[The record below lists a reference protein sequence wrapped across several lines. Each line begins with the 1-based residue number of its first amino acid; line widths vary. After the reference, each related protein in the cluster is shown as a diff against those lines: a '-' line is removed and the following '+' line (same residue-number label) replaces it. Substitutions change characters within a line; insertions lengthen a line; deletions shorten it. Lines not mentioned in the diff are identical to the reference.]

1 VKIGIVS
8 HGYPPELVGGTE
20 NSVQA
25 LARGLARLGHD
36 VFVVAGSMDFDGTFR
51 RTLGRDEDPDSG
63 KSFPV
68 HRLHRGDLFFD
79 HWQKSAC
86 PQIGQF
92 FEDILREEQPDV
104 INVQHWIRLTRD
116 LVARAARQGV
126 PSVATLN
133 DLWTTCLIAFR
144 IRPDTQRFCTSTLSP
159 FPCAGCAAVL
169 QPDAIWM
176 GQTRLIDVVED
187 FAADTRRELELASV
201 VTAPCAGHVK
211 AAATFLGLQ
220 ASAIEARVVTPARK
234 LHSLSVQDVE
244 LPKDSFSAKSPLVLC
259 HFGIWSPLK
268 GTDLLL
274 EAIAK
279 TRDPKRFR
287 LDLAGGPSKPEFED
301 TLRNLARAK
310 LPRGSVTFHG
320 RYEHKDLAD
329 HAVAGAHLFVTATRA
344 HESFG
349 LVLDEAIEL
358 GLGCLVPNLGA
369 CGERADQVDWATAF
383 ASGDS
388 SSLAALLD
396 ELGDSPERVAIL
408 RAAAAKAVTEED
420 FTARAQ
426 GQAVMAETMLSHLE
440 QAVKLGIPKS
450 KRKALMALD
459 WEARE
464 VRLETFNRS
473 WDSDA
478 SDGSE
483 AHDEKEAASPSG
495 ASQVT
500 PRDS

>member
-1 VKIGIVS
+1 MKIGIVS

-25 LARGLARLGHD
+25 LARGLSRLGHD

-51 RTLGRDEDPDSG
+51 RSLGHDADPDSG
-63 KSFPV
+63 VSFPV
-68 HRLHRGDLFFD
+68 HRIHRGDLFFD

-86 PQIGQF
+86 PQVGQH

-126 PSVATLN
+126 PAVTTLN

-144 IRPDTQRFCTSTLSP
+144 VRPDSQRFCDSKLRP
-159 FPCAGCAAVL
+159 FPCAGCAASL
-169 QPDAIWM
+169 APDTFWM
-176 GQTRLIDVVED
+176 GQTSLIEVVED
-187 FAADTRRELELASV
+187 FAEDTRRELELSAV

-211 AAATFLGLQ
+211 AAAKFLGLA
-220 ASAIEARVVTPARK
+220 ASAIEARVVAPARK
-234 LHSLSVQDVE
+234 LHELSAQDLE
-244 LPKDSFSAKSPLVLC
+244 LPSDSFSAKSPLVLG
-259 HFGIWSPLK
+259 HFGIWSSLK

-279 TRDPKRFR
+279 TRDPRRFR
-287 LDLAGGPSKPEFED
+287 LELAGGPSKPEYEV
-301 TLRNLARAK
+301 TLRSYARAK
-310 LPRGSVTFHG
+310 LPAGTVAFHG

-358 GLGCLVPNLGA
+358 GLGCLVPDLGA
-369 CGERADQVDWATAF
+369 CGERADQVEWATTF
-383 ASGDS
+383 TSGDA

-396 ELGDSPERVAIL
+396 ELGDNPGRVARL
-408 RAAAAKAVTEED
+408 REAAAEAVDEGD

-426 GQAVMAETMLSHLE
+426 GQEAMAKTMLAHLE
-440 QAVKLGIPKS
+440 QAVQLGIPKS
-450 KRKALMALD
+450 KHKALMAVA

-464 VRLETFNRS
+464 ERLEAANRH
-473 WDSDA
+473 WDANA
-478 SDGSE
+478 SDG
-483 AHDEKEAASPSG
+483 HG
-495 ASQVT
+495 APAKS
-500 PRDS
+500 

>member
-1 VKIGIVS
+1 MKIGIVS

-36 VFVVAGSMDFDGTFR
+36 VFVVAGSMEFDETFH

-68 HRLHRGDLFFD
+68 HRIHRGDLFFD

-86 PQIGQF
+86 PQVGKL
-92 FEDILREEQPDV
+92 FEDILEEEQPDV

-116 LVARAARQGV
+116 LVARAARKGV
-126 PSVATLN
+126 PSVTTLN

-144 IRPDTQRFCTSTLSP
+144 VRPDTQSFCSSTLSP
-159 FPCAGCAAVL
+159 FPCAGCAASL
-169 QPDAIWM
+169 PPDTFWM

-211 AAATFLGLQ
+211 AASTFLGLET
-220 ASAIEARVVTPARK
+220 SAIRAQVVTPARK
-234 LHSLSVQDVE
+234 LHSLSVKNVE
-244 LPKDSFSAKSPLVLC
+244 LPEQSFSAKSPLVLG
-259 HFGIWSPLK
+259 HFGIWSSLK

-287 LDLAGGPSKPEFED
+287 LELAGGAAKPEFEV
-301 TLRNLARAK
+301 TLRDFARAK
-310 LPRGSVTFHG
+310 LPKGTVTFHG
-320 RYEHKDLAD
+320 RYEHRDLAD

-344 HESFG
+344 HESFS

-358 GLGCLVPNLGA
+358 GLGCLVPDLGA
-369 CGERADQVDWATAF
+369 CGERAGQVDWATTF
-383 ASGDS
+383 GTGDS
-388 SSLAALLD
+388 DSLASLLD
-396 ELGDSPERVAIL
+396 QLGDHPDQVRSL
-408 RAAAAKAVTEED
+408 RDAAAKAVTEED

-426 GQAVMAETMLSHLE
+426 GQEFMAKAMLSHLE

-450 KRKALMALD
+450 KRKTLMAQD

-464 VRLETFNRS
+464 ERLEASNRY
-473 WDSDA
+473 WDREA
-478 SDGSE
+478 SDG
-483 AHDEKEAASPSG
+483 HG
-495 ASQVT
+495 A
-500 PRDS
+500 PAKK